1 MRIIYIA
8 AGAGGMY
15 CGACAR
21 DVTLITRLISRG
33 HDVQVVPL
41 YTPLRLDAGT
51 KLPTTPIFY
60 GGINVFLQQLF
71 PVFRRVPGFLVR
83 WLDRPS
89 VLRWASK
96 STVKTRPQDL
106 GAMTVSVLSGHDGH
120 QRKELAR
127 LMRYLEGEAKPDL
140 INITNYLLSGIA
152 PEIKKRLGVPIVC
165 TLQVEESF
173 VDGIPEPHRSRAL
186 DLIRRHTSAI
196 DLYLAP
202 GESYAARMAEFLAVP
217 AEKIRVAR
225 PGIDVNAFKPAPEHP
240 KKPFTVG
247 YLSVISPVKGLDI
260 LVEALS
266 ILVNDQ
272 GRDIRLRVAGRIMNE
287 EYWASITRTIS
298 DKGLTDRFEHIGEPD
313 FDGKVE
319 FLKACSVFSVPSRIG
334 ESRGM
339 AVMEAMACGVPVV
352 VPDMGVFPELLSLTN
367 GGLTFKSGDAA
378 SLAAAIAQ
386 VVDDPASA
394 AAMGRSAAEGIAR
407 HYSAEQ
413 MAERV
418 LEEYGRLL
426 A

>member
-83 WLDRPS
+83 WLDSPS

-140 INITNYLLSGIA
+140 ININSLFRHRPRSRNAGRANRLHASG
-152 PEIKKRLGVPIVC
+152 
-165 TLQVEESF
+165 EESL
-173 VDGIPEPHRSRAL
+173 VDGIPS
-186 DLIRRHTSAI
+186 
-196 DLYLAP
+196 
-202 GESYAARMAEFLAVP
+202 
-217 AEKIRVAR
+217 
-225 PGIDVNAFKPAPEHP
+225 
-240 KKPFTVG
+240 
-247 YLSVISPVKGLDI
+247 
-260 LVEALS
+260 
-266 ILVNDQ
+266 
-272 GRDIRLRVAGRIMNE
+272 
-287 EYWASITRTIS
+287 
-298 DKGLTDRFEHIGEPD
+298 
-313 FDGKVE
+313 
-319 FLKACSVFSVPSRIG
+319 
-334 ESRGM
+334 
-339 AVMEAMACGVPVV
+339 
-352 VPDMGVFPELLSLTN
+352 
-367 GGLTFKSGDAA
+367 
-378 SLAAAIAQ
+378 
-386 VVDDPASA
+386 
-394 AAMGRSAAEGIAR
+394 RSAVAPSI
-407 HYSAEQ
+407 
-413 MAERV
+413 
-418 LEEYGRLL
+418 
-426 A
+426 